1 MGRDIAY
8 TPETLSAAGL
18 LLQRCE
24 TGSYK
29 THIVVSK
36 MKGTNRDP

>member
-1 MGRDIAY
+1 MGRAVAY

-18 LLQRCE
+18 LLQCCE

-29 THIVVSK
+29 THTVVSK